1 MPVLGRSA
9 GEEGNGQG
17 WWNWCGGCGGCG
29 GCGCSEVII
38 LPEDKYTI
46 ADNN

>member
-1 MPVLGRSA
+1 MPVLGRSR
-9 GEEGNGQG
+9 GEESNGQG
-17 WWNWCGGCGGCG
+17 WQNWCGWCG